1 MGCLMTEENVQEPT
15 ITITE
20 SASPVE
26 YEIIGDTVAS
36 NRPGSLVIDTDK
48 TPQRMPS
55 IEELE
60 QRAAQ
65 MGILR
70 RMVQLEQRH
79 QLRKRHKANAKAKN
93 RTKAKLAKASRKRN
107 R

>member
-1 MGCLMTEENVQEPT
+1 MEKQQEPVLVLPT
-15 ITITE
+15 DSTP
-20 SASPVE
+20 SVVE
-26 YEIIGDTVAS
+26 YEIIGDAVDS

-48 TPQRMPS
+48 TPQRMS
-55 IEELE
+55 SLAEMEL
-60 QRAAQ
+60 QAAQ
-65 MGILR
+65 MGVLR

>member
-1 MGCLMTEENVQEPT
+1 MTDETMQEPA

-20 SASPVE
+20 STTPVE
-26 YEIIGDTVAS
+26 YEIIGGTVDS
-36 NRPGSLVIDTDK
+36 NRPGTLVIDTDK
-48 TPQRMPS
+48 TPQRMPTM
-55 IEELE
+55 EELE
-60 QRAAQ
+60 RRAAQ
-65 MGILR
+65 MGLLR

-79 QLRKRHKANAKAKN
+79 ELRKRHKANTKSKN